1 MSTSQRTFDARIGRF
16 KEGNNIIQPLAG
28 YNPSNNLLK
37 KLTINTYVTDVE
49 AANTTVTLAEQL
61 LINKQTARH
70 LLVFTI
76 GVTNPTCLEERINQI
91 YTYLKGELGKTDA
104 STRKVYSI
112 VQKIKPRYKKKAPG
126 TPRGA
131 GASPSEKS
139 FAAAPGFA
147 KEVIDLITALGA
159 AYAPTD
165 PSLKAPALTILR
177 QEIIDANKA
186 VTDAEKAYGDANR
199 ARKKLYDGTTGM
211 DKQISGIKGVL
222 ASFPGGKKSNE
233 YIEFSDAIK
242 GV

>member
-1 MSTSQRTFDARIGRF
+1 MSTSQRTHVARIGRF

-37 KLTINTYVTDVE
+37 KLTINTYITDVE

-61 LINKQTARH
+61 LGNKQRARH

-76 GVTNPTCLEERINQI
+76 GVTNPMCLEERITSI
-91 YTYLKGELGKTDA
+91 YNYLKGELGATDA
-104 STRKVYSI
+104 STRKVHSI
-112 VQKIKPRYKKKAPG
+112 VKKIRPQYKKKAPG
-126 TPRGA
+126 TPRGV

-147 KEVIDLITALGA
+147 KDVIDIITALGV

-186 VTDAEKAYGDANR
+186 VTEAEKAYGDANR
-199 ARKKLYDGTTGM
+199 ARKKLYDGTSGM

-233 YIEFSDAIK
+233 YIEYSDAIK